1 MTWKLKMSNK
11 SKKSSAKLCI
21 AKVKFLI
28 KYLQHCADKQWR
40 PPLKGKGVVDCKVLG
55 VGKSKLRLSDY
66 QMKFK
71 A

>member
-11 SKKSSAKLCI
+11 SKKNSVKLCI

-40 PPLKGKGVVDCKVLG
+40 PPLKWKGVVDCKVLR
-55 VGKSKLRLSDY
+55 VGKSKLRISDY